1 MRGLNMMN
9 QNRWQTLMNAMGLPP
24 STEVYDALHAAYSE
38 KRRFYHTVDHIDA
51 MLTHFDGVKHIA
63 KRPEELELAIW
74 FHDAIYKSLS
84 KTNELDSAN
93 WAQAFLASHGYGEAG
108 IERVHNLIM
117 ATLHNGSVKS
127 HDEQLIVDIDLAILG
142 APPAVYDQFE
152 RNVRKEYRLVP
163 WFIYRKKRKELLQ
176 SFLSSASIYNL
187 DPFKEKYE
195 SAARYNIGRA
205 IDML

>member
-1 MRGLNMMN
+1 MAGMMTE
-9 QNRWQTLMNAMGLPP
+9 NRWQTLMNAMGLPP
-24 STEVYDALHAAYSE
+24 SKECYVALHAAYSE

-176 SFLSSASIYNL
+176 SFLSNASIFNL
-187 DPFKEKYE
+187 DPFKENYE
-195 SAARYNIGRA
+195 STARYTLGRA